1 MEWRTALAGLLR
13 QRDRLMMLYRVAFDF
28 VGPEEGLQS
37 IRQLLSARE
46 AAEVL
51 AEEVLVE
58 EVAHCLPGLRA
69 RGPAVL
75 LGGSDMR
82 NWLDDLADGAEL
94 SSSRGSLPAPPDHVT
109 TRLRG

>member
-1 MEWRTALAGLLR
+1 
-13 QRDRLMMLYRVAFDF
+13 MMLYRVAFDF

-58 EVAHCLPGLRA
+58 EVAHSLGFAPED
-69 RGPAVL
+69 L